1 MISLNV
7 ASREEVDR
15 LIERIEVNGGPIA
28 DRSTDAHG
36 FYGASF
42 TDLDGNHFNVIV
54 R

>member
-15 LIERIEVNGGPIA
+15 LIERVEATGGQIA

-42 TDLDGNHFNVIV
+42 TDLDGHHFNVIV